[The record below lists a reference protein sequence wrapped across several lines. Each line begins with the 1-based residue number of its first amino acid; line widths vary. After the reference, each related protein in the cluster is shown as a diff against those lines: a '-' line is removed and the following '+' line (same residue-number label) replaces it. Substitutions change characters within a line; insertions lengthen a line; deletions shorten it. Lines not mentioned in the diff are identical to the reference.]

1 MKIFT
6 AFLFLMGIINANS
19 QLLMHEPFSYLPSN
33 TNGLNV
39 QSNSVWKNANSGDS
53 ILVVSGSLSYPGLA
67 ASQGEKVTFDGA
79 GIDNYRAFTTQTSGE
94 VYTSCLFNVA
104 SLGLMNTTGTYVTS
118 LTEANSTSAFGASIW
133 LRKSTNTG
141 KYNIGISN
149 RSNSTVSY
157 LTNDLDSLTSYFLVF
172 SYQIIGG
179 TGNDVSTLWLNTAQF
194 GGMEPTAS
202 IAAIGG
208 TDLSASGIGRIML
221 RQPASTA
228 PAPFIQF
235 DEIRVGTTWES
246 VTPCA
251 SPGTYYADSD
261 GDTFGDSNSSIQSCV
276 PASGYVTN
284 NTDCNDANTAVNPN
298 TIWYADADGDLFG
311 NALISQTSCTQPTG
325 YVQNSTDCDDANT
338 NVNASGTFYQDLDQD
353 GFGNV
358 NVPITNCGQPSGYV
372 SNSTDCDDNNAF
384 ANVVLTWYQDND
396 GDGYGSSVSTQ
407 NCGQPNGY
415 VSQLGDCDD
424 NSNSVNP
431 NAIEIF
437 DGIDNDCDGAIDEG
451 FTVSTWYLDNDQDG
465 FGGSSSVQAIQSPGS
480 NYTNQGGDCD
490 DALASIN
497 PNAQEV
503 CDGIDNNCDG
513 QMDNGLTFFTYY
525 ADLDGDNYGNP
536 NTSVSACSQPSGYVL
551 NNSDCNDAAASINP
565 NAVEICDGIDNNCNG
580 TTDENLLLLT
590 YYADMDGDNYGN
602 DTDSLIACSQPVG
615 YVVTN
620 TDCDDTNSGIN
631 PGATDIPVNGIDEDC
646 TGSDAQITSAMLGM
660 FEFTQLAGCPVT
672 ATSVTS
678 QPTSAT
684 FSTYSNMGGTC
695 VPTANVF
702 NNNNWNSN
710 STINSTNYNE
720 FSIQANS
727 CFDLTL
733 TKLTFTHKVSNVNT
747 IPVWHLR
754 SNIDNY
760 ASDIASDTILT
771 NLVSNDTVNLGS
783 QFQNINQVSFR
794 FYITGISNSNATWRN
809 DNVSLWGIPLSI
821 SPQTFYADI
830 DNDGFGDLANDTLTC
845 TMPAGFVTDSSDCN
859 DANAQVNP
867 LTTWYFDNDGDL
879 IGDSSNTFTGCIA
892 PTGYVL
898 AAGDCDD
905 LNDTITGPV
914 MYYSDL
920 DGDTYG
926 DFSTA
931 QALCQNPGA
940 GFVTNGLDCND
951 QNNAIHPGAVEI
963 CDGVDN
969 DCVGGI
975 DDGLTFV
982 TYYTDQDGD
991 GVGTGNGQSLCQ
1003 NPGAGFVTL
1012 GGDCNDNDEQI
1023 YPGAIEICDGIDN
1036 NCIGG
1041 IDEGLIFNTYFVD
1054 ADNDNF
1060 GTGTGQSLCSD
1071 PGAGYTTIAGDCND
1085 TNNQIYPGA
1094 TEILDNSIDENC
1106 DGVDGYLGINDNNL
1120 LSVEL
1125 LPNPTTGLF
1134 EIRFSEANEG
1144 AITITDLNG
1153 KIIKQLDFYGST
1165 FMVDVNDCIN
1175 GTYFIVL
1182 KTESS
1187 TQTIR
1192 FVKI

>member
-1 MKIFT
+1 MKKLYL
-6 AFLFLMGIINANS
+6 ACVLFLTFSVVHAQIVETFSYSGALNANGWTTHS
-19 QLLMHEPFSYLPSN
+19 GAIPGQIQTVN
-33 TNGLNV
+33 TASECGNSLYYTGL
-39 QSNSVWKNANSGDS
+39 
-53 ILVVSGSLSYPGLA
+53 
-67 ASQGEKVTFDGA
+67 E
-79 GIDNYRAFTTQTSGE
+79 
-94 VYTSCLFNVA
+94 A
-104 SLGLMNTTGTYVTS
+104 SLGNRTTLVAGNTEDINKAITGISGTGYFSFLLNVPSTTGLHANTGAGDYFIGFGGAAGFPMNSLASRVFIKSGATANTFVLGLTNNSGTGTNTTWNPSEYPCGTSVLVVIKLNTLTS
-118 LTEANSTSAFGASIW
+118 PISASMWINPTPGTTEPAANSLNSSGATTLAALASIYI
-133 LRKSTNTG
+133 RQGGTA
-141 KYNIGISN
+141 
-149 RSNSTVSY
+149 VS
-157 LTNDLDSLTSYFLVF
+157 
-172 SYQIIGG
+172 G
-179 TGNDVSTLWLNTAQF
+179 TGNLQL
-194 GGMEPTAS
+194 
-202 IAAIGG
+202 
-208 TDLSASGIGRIML
+208 
-221 RQPASTA
+221 
-228 PAPFIQF
+228 
-235 DEIRVGTTWES
+235 DEIRVGSTWES
-246 VTPCA
+246 VTPAC
-251 SPGTYYADSD
+251 TQILTWYADADLD
-261 GDTFGDSNSSIQSCV
+261 GFGDANTATQSCCQPAGYVSNS
-276 PASGYVTN
+276 
-284 NTDCNDANTAVNPN
+284 TDCNDANAAVNPN

-372 SNSTDCDDNNAF
+372 SNSTDCDDAV
-384 ANVVLTWYQDND
+384 AAI
-396 GDGYGSSVSTQ
+396 
-407 NCGQPNGY
+407 
-415 VSQLGDCDD
+415 
-424 NSNSVNP
+424 NP
-431 NAIEIF
+431 NATEVA
-437 DGIDNDCDGAIDEG
+437 DNIDNDCDGLTDEG
-451 FTVSTWYLDNDQDG
+451 FAILSWFLDTDQDG
-465 FGGSSSVQAIQSPGS
+465 FGGTDTVLAVLSPG
-480 NYTNQGGDCD
+480 
-490 DALASIN
+490 
-497 PNAQEV
+497 
-503 CDGIDNNCDG
+503 NN
-513 QMDNGLTFFTYY
+513 
-525 ADLDGDNYGNP
+525 
-536 NTSVSACSQPSGYVL
+536 YVL
-551 NNSDCNDAAASINP
+551 IGGDCNDAAAAINP

-580 TTDENLLLLT
+580 STDENLPLLT
-590 YYADMDGDNYGN
+590 YYADLDGDTYGN
-602 DTDSLIACSQPVG
+602 NTDSLIACSQPVG

-631 PGATDIPVNGIDEDC
+631 PGATDIPMNGIDEDC
-646 TGSDAQITSAMLGM
+646 SGSDAPLTPLNLGM
-660 FEFTQLAGCPVT
+660 YQFAGTTDCTTQDNAVT
-672 ATSVTS
+672 T
-678 QPTSAT
+678 QPTGAVFSLFSGTGTNCSA
-684 FSTYSNMGGTC
+684 GGG
-695 VPTANVF
+695 VF
-702 NNNNWNSN
+702 NRSGWNT
-710 STINSTNYNE
+710 STTVDTNQYNE
-720 FSIQANS
+720 FSVNAANCQS
-727 CFDLTL
+727 LNLDRVAF
-733 TKLTFTHKVSNVNT
+733 KFRPSASAGS
-747 IPVWHLR
+747 PVWHLR
-754 SNIDNY
+754 SSVDNFAADLDFGTGINVGNAY
-760 ASDIASDTILT
+760 LDDTVYLT
-771 NLVSNDTVNLGS
+771 NHTNLS
-783 QFQNINQVSFR
+783 QVTFR
-794 FYITGISNSNATWRN
+794 FYVTEMLGTTTTWRM
-809 DNVSLWGIPLSI
+809 DDISLYGNILTLT
-821 SPQTFYADI
+821 PQTFYADI

-859 DANAQVNP
+859 DTNAQVNP

-905 LNDTITGPV
+905 LNNTITGPV

-931 QALCQNPGA
+931 QGLCQNPGA

-975 DDGLTFV
+975 DNGLTFV

-1012 GGDCNDNDEQI
+1012 GGDCNDNDDQI

-1071 PGAGYTTIAGDCND
+1071 PGAGYATIAGDCND

-1106 DGVDGYLGINDNNL
+1106 DGVDGYVGINENKL

-1153 KIIKQLDFYGST
+1153 KIIKQLDFSGST

>member
-1 MKIFT
+1 MKKLYL
-6 AFLFLMGIINANS
+6 AFVLFLTFSVVHAQIVETFSYSGALNANGWTTHS
-19 QLLMHEPFSYLPSN
+19 GAIPGQIQTVN
-33 TNGLNV
+33 TASECGNSLYFTGL
-39 QSNSVWKNANSGDS
+39 
-53 ILVVSGSLSYPGLA
+53 
-67 ASQGEKVTFDGA
+67 E
-79 GIDNYRAFTTQTSGE
+79 
-94 VYTSCLFNVA
+94 A
-104 SLGLMNTTGTYVTS
+104 SLGNRTILVAGNTEDINKAITGISGTGYFSFLLNVPSTTGLHANTGAGDYFIGFGGAAGSPMTSLASRVFVRAGATANTFVLGLTNNSGTGTNTTW
-118 LTEANSTSAFGASIW
+118 NSTEYPCGISIFVVVKLSILTSPISASMWINPTPGATEPAANTLNSSGINTLPALASIYI
-133 LRKSTNTG
+133 RQGGSAG
-141 KYNIGISN
+141 S
-149 RSNSTVSY
+149 
-157 LTNDLDSLTSYFLVF
+157 
-172 SYQIIGG
+172 G
-179 TGNDVSTLWLNTAQF
+179 TGNLQL
-194 GGMEPTAS
+194 
-202 IAAIGG
+202 
-208 TDLSASGIGRIML
+208 
-221 RQPASTA
+221 
-228 PAPFIQF
+228 
-235 DEIRVGTTWES
+235 DEIRVGSTWES
-246 VTPCA
+246 VTPAC
-251 SPGTYYADSD
+251 TQILTWYADADLD
-261 GDTFGDSNSSIQSCV
+261 GFGDANTATQSCCQPAGYVSNS
-276 PASGYVTN
+276 
-284 NTDCNDANTAVNPN
+284 TDCNDANAAINPN

-358 NVPITNCGQPSGYV
+358 NVSITNCGQPSGYV
-372 SNSTDCDDNNAF
+372 SNSTDCDDAL
-384 ANVVLTWYQDND
+384 AAI
-396 GDGYGSSVSTQ
+396 
-407 NCGQPNGY
+407 
-415 VSQLGDCDD
+415 
-424 NSNSVNP
+424 NP
-431 NAIEIF
+431 NATEVA
-437 DGIDNDCDGAIDEG
+437 DNIDNDCDGLTDEG
-451 FTVSTWYLDNDQDG
+451 FAILTWILDTDQDG
-465 FGGSSSVQAIQSPGS
+465 FGGTDTILAVLSPG
-480 NYTNQGGDCD
+480 
-490 DALASIN
+490 
-497 PNAQEV
+497 
-503 CDGIDNNCDG
+503 NN
-513 QMDNGLTFFTYY
+513 
-525 ADLDGDNYGNP
+525 
-536 NTSVSACSQPSGYVL
+536 YVL
-551 NNSDCNDAAASINP
+551 IGGDCNDAAASINP

-580 TTDENLLLLT
+580 STDENLPLLT

-602 DTDSLIACSQPVG
+602 NTDSLIACSQPVG
-615 YVVTN
+615 YVLTN

-631 PGATDIPVNGIDEDC
+631 PGATDIPMNGIDEDC
-646 TGSDAQITSAMLGM
+646 SGSDAPLTPLNLGM
-660 FEFTQLAGCPVT
+660 YQFAGTTDCATQDNAVT
-672 ATSVTS
+672 T
-678 QPTSAT
+678 QPTGAT
-684 FSTYSNMGGTC
+684 FSLFSGTGTNCAAGGG
-695 VPTANVF
+695 VF
-702 NNNNWNSN
+702 NRSGWNT
-710 STINSTNYNE
+710 STTVDANQYNE
-720 FSIQANS
+720 FSVNAANCQS
-727 CFDLTL
+727 LNLDRVAF
-733 TKLTFTHKVSNVNT
+733 KFRPSASAGS
-747 IPVWHLR
+747 PVWHLR
-754 SNIDNY
+754 SSVDNFAADLDFGTGINVGNAY
-760 ASDIASDTILT
+760 LDDTVYLSNHT
-771 NLVSNDTVNLGS
+771 NLS
-783 QFQNINQVSFR
+783 QVTFR
-794 FYITGISNSNATWRN
+794 FYVTEMLGTTTTWRM
-809 DNVSLWGIPLSI
+809 DDISLFGNILTLT
-821 SPQTFYADI
+821 PQTFYADI

-867 LTTWYFDNDGDL
+867 LTTWYFDNDSDL

-905 LNDTITGPV
+905 LNNTITGPV
-914 MYYSDL
+914 MYYSDV

-1012 GGDCNDNDEQI
+1012 GGDCNDNDDQI

-1094 TEILDNSIDENC
+1094 TEILDNSIDEDC
-1106 DGVDGYLGINDNNL
+1106 DGVDGYLGINENQL

-1134 EIRFSEANEG
+1134 EIKFSEANEG

-1153 KIIKQLDFYGST
+1153 KIIKQLDFSGST

>member
-358 NVPITNCGQPSGYV
+358 NVSITNCGQPSGYV
-372 SNSTDCDDNNAF
+372 SNSTDCDDAV
-384 ANVVLTWYQDND
+384 AAI
-396 GDGYGSSVSTQ
+396 
-407 NCGQPNGY
+407 
-415 VSQLGDCDD
+415 
-424 NSNSVNP
+424 NP
-431 NAIEIF
+431 NTTEVA
-437 DGIDNDCDGAIDEG
+437 DNIDNDCDGLTDEG
-451 FTVSTWYLDNDQDG
+451 FAILTWILDTDQDG
-465 FGGSSSVQAIQSPGS
+465 FGGTDTVLAVLSPG
-480 NYTNQGGDCD
+480 
-490 DALASIN
+490 
-497 PNAQEV
+497 
-503 CDGIDNNCDG
+503 NN
-513 QMDNGLTFFTYY
+513 
-525 ADLDGDNYGNP
+525 
-536 NTSVSACSQPSGYVL
+536 YVL
-551 NNSDCNDAAASINP
+551 IGGDCNDAAASINP

-580 TTDENLLLLT
+580 STDENLPLLT

-602 DTDSLIACSQPVG
+602 NTDSLIACSQPVG

-631 PGATDIPVNGIDEDC
+631 PGATDIPANGIDEDC
-646 TGSDAQITSAMLGM
+646 SGSDAPLTPLNLGM
-660 FEFTQLAGCPVT
+660 YQFAGDCTTTQDNAVT
-672 ATSVTS
+672 T
-678 QPTSAT
+678 QPTGAT
-684 FSTYSNMGGTC
+684 FSLFSGTGTNCSAGGG
-695 VPTANVF
+695 VF
-702 NNNNWNSN
+702 NRSGWNT
-710 STINSTNYNE
+710 STTVDANQYNE
-720 FSIQANS
+720 FSVNAANCQS
-727 CFDLTL
+727 LNLDRVAF
-733 TKLTFTHKVSNVNT
+733 KFRPSASAGS
-747 IPVWHLR
+747 PVWHLR
-754 SNIDNY
+754 SSVDNFAADLDFGTGINVGNAY
-760 ASDIASDTILT
+760 LDDTVYLINHT
-771 NLVSNDTVNLGS
+771 NLS
-783 QFQNINQVSFR
+783 QVTFR
-794 FYITGISNSNATWRN
+794 FYVTEMLGTTTTWRM
-809 DNVSLWGIPLSI
+809 DDISLFGNILTLT
-821 SPQTFYADI
+821 PQTFYADI

-879 IGDSSNTFTGCIA
+879 IGDSTNTFTGCIA

-905 LNDTITGPV
+905 LNNTITGPV
-914 MYYSDL
+914 MYYSDV

-931 QALCQNPGA
+931 QPLCQNPGA

-1012 GGDCNDNDEQI
+1012 GGDCNDNDDQI

-1144 AITITDLNG
+1144 VITITDLNG
-1153 KIIKQLDFYGST
+1153 KIIKQLDFSGST
-1165 FMVDVNDCIN
+1165 FIVDVNDCIN